1 MLTTADTAQDAQ
13 TQSVIV
19 DRSDAEDVQDRQVI
33 VWLDG
38 ERIATLLY
46 GEAVEHRLDVG
57 PHRLRISNTLFW
69 KTVAFDV
76 KAGEHVRFQAI
87 NRAGRVTYALL
98 GILGVAPLY
107 LTVRRAG
114 VPNKG
119 NP

>member
-1 MLTTADTAQDAQ
+1 LTATDTAQNAQ

-19 DRSDAEDVQDRQVI
+19 DRNDPKDVGDRQVI

-46 GEAVEHRLDVG
+46 GEAVEHGLAIG
-57 PHRLRISNTLFW
+57 LHRLRFSNTLFW
-69 KTVAFDV
+69 KTVEFDV
-76 KAGEHVRFQAI
+76 RAGEHVRFEAI

-107 LTVRRAG
+107 LTVRRAD
-114 VPNKG
+114 VHNTETP
-119 NP
+119 

>member
-1 MLTTADTAQDAQ
+1 MVPGAP

-19 DRSDAEDVQDRQVI
+19 DRNDPDDVGDRQVI

-46 GEAVEHRLDVG
+46 GEAVEHRLEVG
-57 PHRLRISNTLFW
+57 PHRLRFSNTLFW
-69 KTVAFDV
+69 KNVEFDV
-76 KAGEHVRFQAI
+76 RSGEHVRFQAI

-114 VPNKG
+114 MPNKEK
-119 NP
+119 P